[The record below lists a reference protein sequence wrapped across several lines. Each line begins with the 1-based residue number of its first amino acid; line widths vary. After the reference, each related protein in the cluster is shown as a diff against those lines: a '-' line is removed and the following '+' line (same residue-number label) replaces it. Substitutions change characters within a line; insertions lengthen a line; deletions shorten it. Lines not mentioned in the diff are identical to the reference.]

1 MKKKNY
7 TEVINISENLFS
19 NVKLICLLLSGF
31 VLSNVQAQILPDPV
45 PPEWRGTIDA
55 EREGMHDANLIR
67 TVFLNYGMVG
77 DYPADPGNVDLS
89 IFHSVEIPKGSGE
102 NYSDGTT
109 PFVLANVTMLNGNP
123 AFIMETGYRERQGT
137 SPITNKT
144 MRFEP
149 RFGYFQI
156 DPNINKGRSSAI
168 SNDPS
173 VLSVIQ

>member
-1 MKKKNY
+1 MNKNSY
-7 TEVINISENLFS
+7 TEIINISENLFS
-19 NVKLICLLLSGF
+19 IVKLVCLLFFLLSLI
-31 VLSNVQAQILPDPV
+31 LSDAHAQILPDPV
-45 PPEWRGTIDA
+45 PPEWRGKIDA
-55 EREGMHDANLIR
+55 EREGQHDANLNYAQY
-67 TVFLNYGMVG
+67 FLNYGMVG

-137 SPITNKT
+137 SPITGKT

-156 DPNINKGRSSAI
+156 DPIY
-168 SNDPS
+168 
-173 VLSVIQ
+173 

>member
-1 MKKKNY
+1 MM
-7 TEVINISENLFS
+7 
-19 NVKLICLLLSGF
+19 
-31 VLSNVQAQILPDPV
+31 QIQF
-45 PPEWRGTIDA
+45 
-55 EREGMHDANLIR
+55 R
-67 TVFLNYGMVG
+67 TGFLNYGMVG

-123 AFIMETGYRERQGT
+123 AYIMETGYRERQGT

-149 RFGYFQI
+149 RLGYFQI
-156 DPNINKGRSSAI
+156 DPNINNA
-168 SNDPS
+168 DHP
-173 VLSVIQ
+173 Q